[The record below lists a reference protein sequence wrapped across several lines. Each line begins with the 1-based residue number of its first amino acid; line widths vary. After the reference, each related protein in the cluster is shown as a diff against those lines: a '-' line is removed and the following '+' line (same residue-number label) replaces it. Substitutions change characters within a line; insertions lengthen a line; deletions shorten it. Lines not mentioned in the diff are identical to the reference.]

1 MSLYGVMRTGVS
13 GMNAQSSRLSTV
25 ADNIANASTNG
36 YKRASTEFAS
46 MLINSGSGE
55 YTSGGVTTRLRYNIS
70 EQGNLAYT
78 TSVTDL
84 GIAGNGFMIVTDGN
98 GTPFLTRAGAFIPD
112 GAGNLVNAAGFY
124 LMGYDLADGMPAPV
138 AGGIS
143 GLSRVNITASQLQA
157 TPSTLGVFAANLPS
171 TEAVVPAGS
180 RPSDNVAGSSYSAK
194 SSLVTY
200 DSLGKEVV
208 LDIYLSKTADN
219 TWEIAVYNK
228 ADAATGTNSFPY
240 SSGPLTPPATLN
252 FDPTSGK
259 LTTASVN
266 ALTIAIPG
274 GASLNLDLKGMVQLA
289 TDYRVL
295 DATVNGNAPSPVDR
309 IEIDTDGT
317 LYTIY
322 ESGARVATFKIPL
335 ADVPSPDNLTALPGN
350 VFMPSTDSGAV
361 QVAFSTSGGMGSI
374 VSGALESS
382 TVDLASELTAM
393 IESQRGYTAN
403 SKVFQTGSELLDVL
417 VNLKR

>member
-36 YKRASTEFAS
+36 YKRASAEFAS

-55 YTSGGVTTRLRYNIS
+55 YTSGGVNTRVRYNVS
-70 EQGNLAYT
+70 EQGNLSYT

-98 GTPFLTRAGAFIPD
+98 GTPFLTRAGSFVPD
-112 GAGNLVNAAGFY
+112 GSGNLVNAAGFY
-124 LMGYDLADGMPAPV
+124 LMGYDLANGAPAPV

-143 GLSRVNITASQLQA
+143 GLSRVNISASQLKA
-157 TPSTLGVFAANLPS
+157 TASTLGKFSANLPS
-171 TEAVVPAGS
+171 TATIVAAAAL
-180 RPSDNVAGSSYSAK
+180 PSTNSANATYTAK
-194 SSLVTY
+194 SSMVTY

-208 LDIYLSKTADN
+208 LDIYMTKTADN

-228 ADAATGTNSFPY
+228 ADAAAGANSFPY
-240 SSGPLTPPATLN
+240 SSAALATGTLN
-252 FDPTSGK
+252 FDPTSGS
-259 LTTASVN
+259 LTAAS
-266 ALTIAIPG
+266 LSSLSIAIPG
-274 GASLNLDLKGMVQLA
+274 GSAFNLDLKGMVQLA
-289 TDYRVL
+289 SDYRVL
-295 DATVNGNAPSPVDR
+295 DATVDGNAPSAVDR
-309 IEIDTDGT
+309 IEIDEDGT

-335 ADVPSPDNLTALPGN
+335 ADVASPDNLTALPGN
-350 VFMPSTDSGAV
+350 VYMPSSESGAV
-361 QVAFSTSGGMGSI
+361 QVGFSTTGGMGSI
-374 VSGALESS
+374 VSGALEAS

-393 IESQRGYTAN
+393 IEFSAGTRPTRKCSRPGRSCST
-403 SKVFQTGSELLDVL
+403 SSSI
-417 VNLKR
+417 

>member
-25 ADNIANASTNG
+25 ADNIANSSTNG
-36 YKRASTEFAS
+36 YKRATAEFAS
-46 MLINSGSGE
+46 MLINSGSGD
-55 YTSGGVTTRLRYNIS
+55 YTSGGVTTRLRYNVS

-84 GIAGNGFMIVTDGN
+84 AIAGNGFMIVTDGN

-112 GAGNLVNAAGFY
+112 GNGNLVNAAGFY
-124 LMGYDLADGMPAPV
+124 LMGYDLRNGDPAPV

-143 GLSRVNITASQLQA
+143 GLSRVNIKASQLQA
-157 TPSTLGVFAANLPS
+157 VASNKGIFAANLPS
-171 TEAVVPAGS
+171 TATIVAAGS
-180 RPSDNVAGSSYSAK
+180 RPSDNVAGSTYTAK

-208 LDIYLSKTADN
+208 LDIYMTKTANN
-219 TWEIAVYNK
+219 TWEVAVYNK
-228 ADAATGTNSFPY
+228 ADAAAGTNSFPY
-240 SSGPLTPPATLN
+240 SSAALSTGTLD

-259 LTTASVN
+259 LTTASLN
-266 ALTIAIPG
+266 ALNIAIPG
-274 GASLNLDLKGMVQLA
+274 GVTLNLDLKGMVQLA
-289 TDYRVL
+289 SDYRVL
-295 DATVNGNAPSPVDR
+295 DASVNGNAPSPVDR
-309 IEIDTDGT
+309 IEIDPDGT

-350 VFMPSTDSGAV
+350 VYMPSTDSGAV

>member
-25 ADNIANASTNG
+25 ADNIANVSTNG
-36 YKRASTEFAS
+36 YKRAAAEFSS

-70 EQGNLAYT
+70 EQGNLSYT

-84 GIAGNGFMIVTDGN
+84 AIAGNGFMIVTDGN
-98 GTPFLTRAGAFIPD
+98 GTPFLTRAGAYVPD
-112 GAGNLVNAAGFY
+112 GDGNLVNAAGFY
-124 LMGYDLADGMPAPV
+124 LMGYDLRNGDPAPV

-143 GLSRVNITASQLQA
+143 GLSRVNIKASQLQA
-157 TPSTLGVFAANLPS
+157 VASTKGVFSANLPS
-171 TEAVVPAGS
+171 TATIVAPGS
-180 RPSDNVAGSSYSAK
+180 RPSDNVAGSTYTAK

-208 LDIYLSKTADN
+208 LDIYMTKTANN

-228 ADAATGTNSFPY
+228 ADAASGTNSFPY
-240 SSGPLTPPATLN
+240 SSAPLSTGTLD

-259 LTTASVN
+259 LTTGSLN
-266 ALTIAIPG
+266 ALNIAIPG
-274 GASLNLDLKGMVQLA
+274 GATMNLDLKGMVQLA
-289 TDYRVL
+289 TEYRVL
-295 DATVNGNAPSPVDR
+295 DASVNGNAPSPVER
-309 IEIDTDGT
+309 IEIDPDGT

-350 VFMPSTDSGAV
+350 VYMPSTESGAV

-374 VSGALESS
+374 ISGALESS

>member
-25 ADNIANASTNG
+25 ADNIANSSTNG
-36 YKRASTEFAS
+36 YKRASVEFAS

-55 YTSGGVTTRLRYNIS
+55 YTSGGVNTRLRYNVT

-84 GIAGNGFMIVTDGN
+84 GISGNGFMIVTDGD
-98 GTPFLTRAGAFIPD
+98 GTPFLTRAGSFIPD
-112 GAGNLVNAAGFY
+112 GDGNLINAAGFY
-124 LMGYDLADGMPAPV
+124 LMGYDLSKGDPAPV

-143 GLSRVNITASQLQA
+143 GLSRINIKASQLQA
-157 TPSTLGVFAANLPS
+157 TPSTKGVFSANLPS
-171 TEAVVPAGS
+171 TATIIAAGS
-180 RPSDNVAGSSYSAK
+180 RPSDNVAGSQYTAK

-200 DSLGKEVV
+200 DNLGKEVV
-208 LDIYLSKTADN
+208 LDIYLTKTADN
-219 TWEIAVYNK
+219 TWEIAIYNK
-228 ADAATGTNSFPY
+228 ADAATGASPFPY
-240 SSGPLTPPATLN
+240 SSGPLTAPGTLTFDAT
-252 FDPTSGK
+252 TGK
-259 LTTASVN
+259 LATSTLGA
-266 ALTIAIPG
+266 IPIPG
-274 GASLNLDLKGMVQLA
+274 GANLDLDVSGMVQLA
-289 TDYRVL
+289 TEYRVL
-295 DATVNGNAPSPVDR
+295 DASVNGNAPSAVDR
-309 IEIDTDGT
+309 IEIDTNGT
-317 LYTIY
+317 LWTIY

-350 VFMPSTDSGAV
+350 VFMPSTESGSV
-361 QVAFSTSGGMGSI
+361 QVAFSSTGGMGSI
-374 VSGALESS
+374 ISGALESS

>member
-25 ADNIANASTNG
+25 ADNIANSSTTG

-46 MLINSGSGE
+46 MLINSGSGD
-55 YTSGGVTTRLRYNIS
+55 YTSGGVNTRVRYNVS
-70 EQGNLAYT
+70 EQGNLSYT

-84 GIAGNGFMIVTDGN
+84 GISGNGFMIVTDGD
-98 GTPFLTRAGAFIPD
+98 GTPFLTRAGSFVPD
-112 GAGNLVNAAGFY
+112 GNGDLVNAAGFY
-124 LMGYDLADGMPAPV
+124 LMGYDLSNGNPAPV

-143 GLSRVNITASQLQA
+143 GLSRVNISSSQLQA
-157 TPSTLGVFAANLPS
+157 TASTIGNFSANLPSSAAIVPAANLPS
-171 TEAVVPAGS
+171 TNTAG
-180 RPSDNVAGSSYSAK
+180 AQYSAK

-200 DSLGKEVV
+200 DNLGNEVV
-208 LDIYLSKTADN
+208 LDVYFTKTAAN
-219 TWEIAVYNK
+219 TWEVAIYNK
-228 ADAATGTNSFPY
+228 ADATAGQNSFPY
-240 SSGPLTPPATLN
+240 SSAALATGTLN
-252 FDPTSGK
+252 FDPTNGR
-259 LTTASVN
+259 LTSTSLSS
-266 ALTIAIPG
+266 LTIAIPG
-274 GASLNLDLKGMVQLA
+274 GASFNLDLGDMVQLS

-295 DATVNGNAPSPVDR
+295 NATVNGNAPSAVDR
-309 IEIDTDGT
+309 IEIDADGT

-335 ADVPSPDNLTALPGN
+335 ADVPSPDNLTSLPGN
-350 VFMPSTDSGAV
+350 VYMPSSESGAV
-361 QVAFSTSGGMGSI
+361 QVGFSSTGGMGTI

-382 TVDLASELTAM
+382 TVDLATELTAM

>member
-1 MSLYGVMRTGVS
+1 MRTGVS

-25 ADNIANASTNG
+25 ADNIANVSTNG
-36 YKRASTEFAS
+36 YKRAAAEFAS

-70 EQGNLAYT
+70 EQGNLSYT

-84 GIAGNGFMIVTDGN
+84 AIAGNGFMIVTDGN

-112 GAGNLVNAAGFY
+112 GDGNLINAAGFY
-124 LMGYDLADGMPAPV
+124 LMGYDLRNGDPAPV

-143 GLSRVNITASQLQA
+143 GLSRVNIKASQLQA
-157 TPSTLGVFAANLPS
+157 VASTKGIFSANLPS
-171 TEAVVPAGS
+171 TATIVAAGS
-180 RPSDNVAGSSYSAK
+180 RPTDNVAGATNTAQ

-208 LDIYLSKTADN
+208 LDIYMTKTANN
-219 TWEIAVYNK
+219 TWEVAIYNK
-228 ADAATGTNSFPY
+228 ADAASGTNSFPY
-240 SSGPLTPPATLN
+240 ASGPLATGTLD

-259 LTTASVN
+259 LTSTSLN
-266 ALTIAIPG
+266 ALNIAIPG
-274 GASLNLDLKGMVQLA
+274 GATLNLDLKGMVQLA
-289 TDYRVL
+289 SDYRVL
-295 DATVNGNAPSPVDR
+295 DASVNGNAPSPVER
-309 IEIDTDGT
+309 IEIDPDGT

-350 VFMPSTDSGAV
+350 VYQPSTESGSV

-374 VSGALESS
+374 ISGALESS